1 MASDDDDVP
10 LAALVA
16 RPKDAA
22 PKMAAADSDDDD
34 LTLADMM
41 SKVKAKNK
49 GMAEKAEKDKV
60 NKARK
65 ADKGSSSSAAPAKKR
80 SRSTE
85 DVLNDL
91 RGSAKKKAKA
101 SSGPVSVAATDKHR
115 VVESILKRWNYCLE
129 PWPGA
134 EADVAPANNFITCG
148 FRGLHVGVKGDA
160 LGTILDKRN
169 IKSGRAPTQAVL
181 LQVDMAV
188 LKQLLLAGLGK
199 QRAAL
204 DAAKASE
211 ASSSYQARVAEIDQE
226 SKSVSNIKEDKAER
240 NFAKKR

>member
-1 MASDDDDVP
+1 MASDDDDMP

-22 PKMAAADSDDDD
+22 PKLASADSDDDD

-41 SKVKAKNK
+41 SKVNARKKDK
-49 GMAEKAEKDKV
+49 AEKKGAKDKV
-60 NKARK
+60 NKERK
-65 ADKGSSSSAAPAKKR
+65 TDKGSSSSSAPAKKR
-80 SRSTE
+80 TRSAE
-85 DVLNDL
+85 DDEP
-91 RGSAKKKAKA
+91 RGSAKKKPKA

-134 EADVAPANNFITCG
+134 EADVAPAKNFITCG

-169 IKSGRAPTQAVL
+169 MKSGRPPTQAVL

-188 LKQLLLAGLGK
+188 LKQLLLTGLAK

-211 ASSSYQARVAEIDQE
+211 ATSSYQARVAEIDQE
-226 SKSVSNIKEDKAER
+226 SKSVSKIKEDKAER
-240 NFAKKR
+240 DFAKKR